1 MGRYLNT
8 AAATSLSR
16 LFRVGFGAT
25 EIPIISRWP
34 VACVLILS
42 GALGWHVGAGAFAD
56 WQVAVESAQV
66 VARLVEYPAGNPFYV
81 YHTKLWTIL
90 HQVLAVLLVTGV
102 SERTLSV
109 AVSGALGVV
118 SFQALSLIAYAL
130 SGDVLIAA
138 GASAFI
144 FFTRVAEAN
153 AIYPIWLVGTSHT
166 YGVSAL
172 SFCALVVG
180 FLGCGWYRT
189 GLFLLGVAPAVHPSL
204 GAWLILIAAIVFVSD
219 WRSLSSDLRPA
230 LPAFLAGCGATLAS
244 LAFQLMF
251 VSDVPDVDP
260 STTSKYLA
268 AFVSFWDIHRQPV
281 SLEAAAVRV
290 NASALVISLFFLIRR
305 PLELAGP
312 ARLLMRFV
320 AATATLSLVLALI
333 SWIPADRMPPAL
345 LIAMPGRVLNL
356 NMLMV
361 AALLIGLFGAGR
373 RTWSASLLLLLL
385 CFALV
390 VGNRSGLWTFEGD
403 HRSLLEVPAAMRPNA
418 TNVVLIGALVALVVS
433 SARRR
438 GDRPVVARAAYIAT
452 VTLLAWTAVL
462 TWNLDRPRGFDMADR
477 TSDVLFRMLSEGRG
491 LLLTGGDLHLIQLRT
506 RRPVLL
512 DGGGLDAL
520 PYAIESAPEMER
532 ILREVYGVDLLN
544 PPEEAR
550 YRGAVPP
557 EFTKAVWQ
565 SYSRERWDEVANRFG
580 VRQVLAPGD
589 WDLKLPVAVRN
600 PTLTVYDIPY
610 ISR

>member
-1 MGRYLNT
+1 
-8 AAATSLSR
+8 
-16 LFRVGFGAT
+16 
-25 EIPIISRWP
+25 
-34 VACVLILS
+34 VLILS
-42 GALGWHVGAGAFAD
+42 GVLGWHVGAGAFAD

-66 VARLVEYPAGNPFYV
+66 VAGLIEYPAGNPFYV

-90 HQVLAVLLVTGV
+90 HQVLAVLLAAGV
-102 SERTLSV
+102 SERTLSI
-109 AVSGALGVV
+109 AVSGLLGVV

-144 FFTRVAEAN
+144 FFTRVAEAS
-153 AIYPIWLVGTSHT
+153 ASYPIWLVGTSHT
-166 YGVSAL
+166 YGVIAL

-180 FLGCGWYRT
+180 FLGCGRYRT
-189 GLFLLGVAPAVHPSL
+189 GLFLLGLAPAVHPSL
-204 GAWLILIAAIVFVSD
+204 GSWLVLIAAIVFLSD
-219 WRSLSSDLRPA
+219 WRTLSTDLRPA
-230 LPAFLAGCGATLAS
+230 LPAFVAGCGVTLAS
-244 LAFQLMF
+244 LAYQLLF

-268 AFVSFWDIHRQPV
+268 AFVSFWDVHRQPV
-281 SLEAAAVRV
+281 SLEAASARV
-290 NASALVISLFFLIRR
+290 NAAALVVSLFFVFRR
-305 PLELAGP
+305 PRELSDSAH
-312 ARLLMRFV
+312 LLMRFV
-320 AATATLSLVLALI
+320 AATAVLSLVLALV
-333 SWIPADRMPPAL
+333 SQIPPDRLPPAI

-356 NMLMV
+356 NMLMIG
-361 AALLIGLFGAGR
+361 ALLVGLFGAWR
-373 RTWSASLLLLLL
+373 RTWGTSLLLLLL
-385 CFALV
+385 CVALV
-390 VGNRSGLWTFEGD
+390 LGNRSGMWRFEGD
-403 HRSLLEVPAAMRPNA
+403 HRALVAVPAAWRPNA
-418 TNVVLIGALVALVVS
+418 TNVVLIGVFVALVVS
-433 SARRR
+433 IARRR
-438 GDRPVVARAAYIAT
+438 GDWPIVARAAYIAT
-452 VTLLAWTAVL
+452 VAVMAWTAVL
-462 TWNLDRPRGFDMADR
+462 AWNLDRPRGFDMADR

-565 SYSRERWDEVANRFG
+565 SYSQEQWNDVANRFG
-580 VRQVLAPGD
+580 VRQVLTPGD

-600 PTLTVYDIPY
+600 RGLTVYDIPY
-610 ISR
+610 ISQ

>member
-1 MGRYLNT
+1 
-8 AAATSLSR
+8 
-16 LFRVGFGAT
+16 
-25 EIPIISRWP
+25 
-34 VACVLILS
+34 VLILS
-42 GALGWHVGAGAFAD
+42 GVLGWHVGAGAFAD

-66 VARLVEYPAGNPFYV
+66 VARLVDYPPGNPFYV

-90 HQVLAVLLVTGV
+90 HQVLAVLLAAGL

-109 AVSGALGVV
+109 AVSGVLGVV

-166 YGVSAL
+166 YGIIAL

-189 GLFLLGVAPAVHPSL
+189 GLFLLGLAPAVHPSL
-204 GAWLILIAAIVFVSD
+204 GAWLILIAAIVFASD
-219 WRSLSSDLRPA
+219 WRALSIDLRPA
-230 LPAFLAGCGATLAS
+230 LPACVAGFGVTLAS
-244 LAFQLMF
+244 LAFQLLF
-251 VSDVPDVDP
+251 VNNVPDVDP

-281 SLEAAAVRV
+281 SLEAATVRV
-290 NASALVISLFFLIRR
+290 NAAALAISLFFLIRR
-305 PLELAGP
+305 PLELP
-312 ARLLMRFV
+312 DRVRLLMRFV
-320 AATATLSLVLALI
+320 AATAALSLALAFI
-333 SWIPADRMPPAL
+333 SWIPPDRMPPAL

-356 NMLMV
+356 NMLIV
-361 AALLIGLFGAGR
+361 AALLIGLFGAWRG
-373 RTWSASLLLLLL
+373 TWSTSVLLLLL
-385 CFALV
+385 CLALV
-390 VGNRSGLWTFEGD
+390 VGNRSGLWTFGGVRPEF
-403 HRSLLEVPAAMRPNA
+403 VTMPAAMRPNA
-418 TNVVLIGALVALVVS
+418 TNVVLIGVLVALIVS
-433 SARRR
+433 TAGHRRH
-438 GDRPVVARAAYIAT
+438 RPVVARAAYVAT
-452 VTLLAWTAVL
+452 VALMAWTAVL
-462 TWNLDRPRGFDMADR
+462 TWNLERPRGFDMADR

-532 ILREVYGVDLLN
+532 VLREVYGVDLLN

-565 SYSRERWDEVANRFG
+565 SYSRERWEEVASRFG
-580 VRQVLAPGD
+580 VRQVLTPGD

-600 PTLTVYDIPY
+600 RTLTVYDIPY
-610 ISR
+610 ISQ

>member
-1 MGRYLNT
+1 
-8 AAATSLSR
+8 
-16 LFRVGFGAT
+16 
-25 EIPIISRWP
+25 
-34 VACVLILS
+34 VLILS
-42 GALGWHVGAGAFAD
+42 GTLGWHVGAGAFAD

-90 HQVLAVLLVTGV
+90 HQVLAVLLASGM

-109 AVSGALGVV
+109 AVSGVLGVL
-118 SFQALSLIAYAL
+118 SFQALSLIVYAL
-130 SGDVLIAA
+130 SGDVLLAA
-138 GASAFI
+138 GASVFI
-144 FFTRVAEAN
+144 FFSRVAEAS
-153 AIYPIWLVGTSHT
+153 AAYPIWLVGTSHT
-166 YGVSAL
+166 YGIAAL
-172 SFCALVVG
+172 SFCALVMG

-189 GLFLLGVAPAVHPSL
+189 GLFLLGLAPAVHPSL
-204 GAWLILIAAIVFVSD
+204 GAWLILVAVIVFASD
-219 WRSLSSDLRPA
+219 WRGLSSELRPS
-230 LPAFLAGCGATLAS
+230 LPAFFAGCGVTVAS
-244 LAFQLMF
+244 LAFQLLF
-251 VSDVPDVDP
+251 VSNVPDVDP

-268 AFVSFWDIHRQPV
+268 AFVSFWDVHRQPV
-281 SLEAAAVRV
+281 SLEAAT
-290 NASALVISLFFLIRR
+290 LVISLFFLIRR
-305 PLELAGP
+305 PLDLASP

-320 AATATLSLVLALI
+320 AVTAALSLALALI
-333 SWIPADRMPPAL
+333 SWIPPDRMPPAL

-361 AALLIGLFGAGR
+361 GALLIGLFGGWR
-373 RTWSASLLLLLL
+373 RSWSASLLLLLL
-385 CFALV
+385 CLALV
-390 VGNRSGLWTFEGD
+390 LGNRSGLWTFAGD
-403 HRSLLEVPAAMRPNA
+403 HGVPVALPAAMRPNA
-418 TNVVLIGALVALVVS
+418 TNVVLIGTLVALIVAAV
-433 SARRR
+433 RRR
-438 GDRPVVARAAYIAT
+438 DNRPVVARAAYIAT
-452 VTLLAWTAVL
+452 VALLAWTAVL
-462 TWNLDRPRGFDMADR
+462 AWNLDRPRGFDMADR

-506 RRPVLL
+506 RRPILL

-565 SYSRERWDEVANRFG
+565 SYSWERWNEVANRFG
-580 VRQVLAPGD
+580 VRQVLTPGD

-600 PTLTVYDIPY
+600 RGLTVYDIPY
-610 ISR
+610 ISQ